1 MKFCISK
8 EPLFTSLSSVC
19 GVIERRQTLPVLSN
33 LLFTLTL
40 EKLIITGTDLEVELV
55 SSVIEDLE
63 VSEAG
68 DTTLPARKL
77 LDICKNLPD
86 NAKITFS
93 IKNDKATVTSGKS
106 RFSLSTLPA
115 EDFPSLEQISPDT
128 KVNITKGDLKTLF
141 DSTSFAMALQDVRY
155 YLNGLLFE
163 VSPSK
168 IRTVATDG
176 HRLAISDMDKSSGVT
191 AEHQV
196 IIPRKGVIELQRLL
210 DDSDEGISLELSSNH
225 IQVVIG
231 SIRFTSKLIDGK
243 FPDYERVI
251 PVIGDRIVSIDK
263 EILKKA
269 LTRAAILSNEKYRGV
284 RFTLTENNL
293 SIQAH
298 NPEQEEAQEEIMIN
312 FNQAEFEVGFN
323 VNYLLDAIGCVGEDV
338 VELGFADANSSCL
351 ISGSEERNNR
361 YVVMPMRL

>member
-8 EPLFTSLSSVC
+8 ESLFTSLSSVC

-33 LLFTLTL
+33 LLFNLTL
-40 EKLIITGTDLEVELV
+40 EKLVITGTDLEVELV
-55 SSVIEDLE
+55 STIVEDLTVTE
-63 VSEAG
+63 VGE
-68 DTTLPARKL
+68 TTLPARKL

-86 NAKITFS
+86 KAQITFT
-93 IKNDKATVTSGKS
+93 INNDKATVTSGKS

-115 EDFPSLEQISPDT
+115 DDFPSLEQITADT
-128 KVNITKGDLKTLF
+128 RVNITKGDLKKLF
-141 DSTSFAMALQDVRY
+141 ESTSFAMALQDVRY

-163 VSPSK
+163 VSPSNV
-168 IRTVATDG
+168 RTVATDG
-176 HRLAISDMDKSSGVT
+176 HRLALSDMGKASGVNS
-191 AEHQV
+191 EQQV

-210 DDSDEGISLELSSNH
+210 DDSEDAITLELSSNH
-225 IQVVIG
+225 IQAIIG

-251 PVIGDRIVSIDK
+251 PVIGEKIVEIDK
-263 EILKKA
+263 DVLKKA

-284 RFTLTENNL
+284 RFTLSENNL

-298 NPEQEEAQEEIMIN
+298 NPEQEEAQEDIMIN

-323 VNYLLDAIGCVGEDV
+323 VNYLLDAIGCVNEDV
-338 VELGFADANSSCL
+338 VQLGFADANSSCL
-351 ISGSEERNNR
+351 ITGSEDHNNK

>member
-8 EPLFTSLSSVC
+8 ESLFTSLSSVC

-33 LLFTLTL
+33 LLFNLTL
-40 EKLIITGTDLEVELV
+40 DKLVITGTDLEVELV
-55 SSVIEDLE
+55 STIVEGLSVTDPGE
-63 VSEAG
+63 
-68 DTTLPARKL
+68 TTLPARKL

-86 NAKITFS
+86 KSQITFN

-115 EDFPSLEQISPDT
+115 DDFPSLEHITADIKVQAT
-128 KVNITKGDLKTLF
+128 KSELKKLF

-155 YLNGLLFE
+155 YLNGLLLE
-163 VSPSK
+163 VSSGK
-168 IRTVATDG
+168 LRTVATDG
-176 HRLAISDMDKSSGVT
+176 HRLALSDLFQDSSSQT
-191 AEHQV
+191 EHQV

-210 DDSDEGISLELSSNH
+210 DESDDQLFIELSSNH
-225 IQVVIG
+225 IQAEIG
-231 SIRFTSKLIDGK
+231 NIRFTSKLIDGK

-251 PVIGDRIVSIDK
+251 PVIGEKIVAIDR

-284 RFTLTENNL
+284 RFSVSENNL

-312 FNQAEFEVGFN
+312 YNQADFEVGFN
-323 VNYLLDAIGCVGEDV
+323 VNYLLDAINCVNEEV

-351 ISGSEERNNR
+351 ISGSEEKNNR

>member
-8 EPLFTSLSSVC
+8 ESLFTSLSSVC

-33 LLFTLTL
+33 LLFKLTANQL
-40 EKLIITGTDLEVELV
+40 VITGTDLEVELV
-55 SSVIEDLE
+55 STITEGLTVNEE
-63 VSEAG
+63 GE
-68 DTTLPARKL
+68 TTLPARKL

-86 NAKITFS
+86 NAQITFN

-106 RFSLSTLPA
+106 RFSLSTLPSD
-115 EDFPSLEQISPDT
+115 DFPSLEQIT
-128 KVNITKGDLKTLF
+128 AETRIEITKGDLKTLF

-168 IRTVATDG
+168 VRTVATDG
-176 HRLAISDMDKSSGVT
+176 HRLALSDLEKSCGVSSDQ
-191 AEHQV
+191 QV

-210 DDSDEGISLELSSNH
+210 DDSEDQISLELSSNH
-225 IQVVIG
+225 VQALIG

-251 PVIGDRIVSIDK
+251 PQIGEKIVSLDK
-263 EILKKA
+263 DILKKA

-284 RFTLTENNL
+284 RFTMTENNL

-298 NPEQEEAQEEIMIN
+298 NPEQEEAQEDIMIN
-312 FNQAEFEVGFN
+312 YNQADFEVGFN
-323 VNYLLDAIGCVGEDV
+323 VNYVLDAIGCVDEEV

-351 ISGSEERNNR
+351 ITGSEGRNNR